1 MIKKFNDFLLNESVS
16 EDQLPGM
23 ISIEDFLIEIGIR
36 EEFIPGVC
44 EWWDLNRQGIS
55 IHYFEFNSQDPI
67 IGVYIGENKVAINK
81 RSRELPDFKL
91 FIAIHE
97 SFHCD
102 QEKKGEMDN
111 YFNYAK
117 DGDMREFS
125 NLYQRV
131 EKEANDFAISSM
143 RELGFSQFIDFSER
157 RLRGNE
163 FAGPQVFS
171 MMRRD
176 IQKAGAKNFKDLL
189 LTQILGL

>member
-1 MIKKFNDFLLNESVS
+1 MVIPGLL
-16 EDQLPGM
+16 
-23 ISIEDFLIEIGIR
+23 SIEDFLVEIGIR

-44 EWWDLNRQGIS
+44 EWWNLNREGIS
-55 IHYFEFNSQDPI
+55 IHYFEFNPQDPI

-97 SFHCD
+97 SLHSD
-102 QEKKGEMDN
+102 QDKKGEMDN
-111 YFNYAK
+111 YFNYVK
-117 DGDMREFS
+117 EGDMREFS

-131 EKEANDFAISSM
+131 EKEANDFSISSM
-143 RELGFSQFIDFSER
+143 RELGFSEFIDFSER

-163 FAGPQVFS
+163 FVGPQVFS

-176 IQKAGAKNFKDLL
+176 IQKTGAKNFKDLL